1 MLAARYGAT
10 VAGFVYVLSL
20 IAWLSVLLSPTVWA
34 GPVPAPPKIKAKSW
48 LLLDHHS
55 GFVMA
60 EHNADER
67 LEPASLT
74 KILTTYVVFAQL
86 RAGKIAPD
94 DQVLI
99 SAKAWKMAGSRM
111 FIEVDKRVSV
121 DDLLRGVIIQSG
133 NDASVALAEHVAGS
147 ESAFAELMNQYA
159 VTLGMTGS
167 QFMNASGLPDPDHY
181 TTARD
186 MALLAS
192 ALIRDFPELYPIHA
206 EKEFVFNNIPQANR
220 NRLLWSDPSVDG
232 LKTGH
237 TEAAGY
243 CLVASARRDG
253 MRLISVLMGAS
264 SERTR
269 AEQSRSLLAYG
280 FRFYETH
287 RLYAANSVVQDVRIY
302 KGSEPSVALGFDS
315 DLHVTVPRGQYDK
328 LVPVMELR
336 SQIEAPVVV
345 GDVRGELRV
354 ELDGEPVA
362 RRDLT
367 VLKTVPKGSLWR
379 QLIDSARMLID

>member
-1 MLAARYGAT
+1 MVCRSIVDCRVVTMLSFIAMSLFVVSVRGA
-10 VAGFVYVLSL
+10 
-20 IAWLSVLLSPTVWA
+20 
-34 GPVPAPPKIKAKSW
+34 PVPAPPTLKGDAW
-48 LLLDHHS
+48 LLIDHGS

-60 EHNADER
+60 EHEADKPV
-67 LEPASLT
+67 EPASLT
-74 KILTTYVVFAQL
+74 KILTTYVVFAEL
-86 RAGKIAPD
+86 RAGKVTLE

-99 SAKAWKMAGSRM
+99 SAKAWKMPGSRM

-121 DDLLRGVIIQSG
+121 DDLLKGVIIQSG

-159 VTLGMTGS
+159 ARLGLTGS
-167 QFMNASGLPDPDHY
+167 HFVNASGLPHPDHY

-186 MALLAS
+186 MARLAS
-192 ALIRDFPELYPIHA
+192 ALVREFPEFYGLHA
-206 EKEFVFNNIPQANR
+206 QKEFVFNNITQTNR

-237 TEAAGY
+237 TESAGY
-243 CLVASARRDG
+243 CLVASAKRDE

-269 AEQSRSLLAYG
+269 AEQSRSLLSYG

-287 RLYAANSVVQDVRIY
+287 RLYKADAAIENVRIY
-302 KGSEPSVALGFDS
+302 KGAERTVGLGVTQ
-315 DLHVTVPRGQYDK
+315 DLYVTVPRGQYEK
-328 LVPVMELR
+328 LSPVMEVR

-354 ELDGEPVA
+354 ELNGETVV
-362 RRDLT
+362 RRDLA
-367 VLKTVPKGSLWR
+367 VLKTIPQGSLWQ
-379 QLIDSARMLID
+379 QLTDSVRLLVD